1 MLGFRPPNTS
11 SPAKALV
18 ATQHPLTAQT
28 TISDVSRGSAASKSE
43 LQNLTSAEVE
53 FFDSVVKRIP
63 PSATSFLSGLK
74 AYNDELHDRGWD
86 NQTETVHYGRLLEL
100 CKLRGPSWAQ
110 KWEGVK
116 RQHGYGGI
124 RSTNPIPKVS
134 AKALIPMT
142 KPARSITHLTTPI
155 RDEDDDVF
163 TLHSHQEQEQDETP
177 TELPSSDVESELP
190 PPRPL
195 TRLNQATRPN
205 ASVQLTRVARTPVVR
220 SSNNI
225 LPPALTRVST
235 PRPQTDAGRRPTA
248 WEEMSDTTDGVD
260 APGSLSTTPP
270 SYRAAVENNNVTISI
285 PHNTRGQQILRAPSP
300 IKYPVAITSAEFPKG
315 RERKGSVINEDEA
328 WKKIKMSRD
337 EEDADKFRE
346 DKLLERCWEIWVLGY
361 QWLAVGIFYL

>member
-1 MLGFRPPNTS
+1 
-11 SPAKALV
+11 
-18 ATQHPLTAQT
+18 
-28 TISDVSRGSAASKSE
+28 
-43 LQNLTSAEVE
+43 
-53 FFDSVVKRIP
+53 
-63 PSATSFLSGLK
+63 
-74 AYNDELHDRGWD
+74 
-86 NQTETVHYGRLLEL
+86 
-100 CKLRGPSWAQ
+100 
-110 KWEGVK
+110 
-116 RQHGYGGI
+116 
-124 RSTNPIPKVS
+124 
-134 AKALIPMT
+134 
-142 KPARSITHLTTPI
+142 
-155 RDEDDDVF
+155 VF

-177 TELPSSDVESELP
+177 TETPSSDAESELT

-205 ASVQLTRVARTPVVR
+205 ASVQLTRVTRAPVR

-235 PRPQTDAGRRPTA
+235 PRPQTDAARRLA
-248 WEEMSDTTDGVD
+248 VWEETSDTTDGGH

-270 SYRAAVENNNVTISI
+270 SYRAAVGNNNVTIYV
-285 PHNTRGQQILRAPSP
+285 PQNARGQQILQAPSLV
-300 IKYPVAITSAEFPKG
+300 KSPVAINPVEFTKG